1 MVKEEYEKSNEE
13 IKLFNQK
20 LVEMQNAAKEQEK
33 KEDEEIDNTYKN
45 ENEIKI
51 SEKNINNNSF
61 NVDIKSHISPT
72 YSDGKN
78 SYSNDGVKVFK
89 KKGSLIDNEENME
102 NREQIEMELI
112 DPNEDKDSKIGL
124 NHKYEEQ
131 KLLLEQER
139 RESKKIKEELEKNQ
153 EKLNETI
160 KELNNIKEKF
170 NKTNKELNDTK
181 KVMKNTK
188 EELDKNNV
196 ELNKALNELDNTKEK
211 LNETQEKL
219 NETEK
224 EFVIVFLFAGP
235 DDWL

>member
-1 MVKEEYEKSNEE
+1 MGCIFSKCCDKCCGNCCGNCCGYCCEYCCGKYR
-13 IKLFNQK
+13 KDK
-20 LVEMQNAAKEQEK
+20 DK

-89 KKGSLIDNEENME
+89 KKGSLIDNEENRE

-112 DPNEDKDSKIGL
+112 DANEDKDSKIGL

-131 KLLLEQER
+131 KQLLEQER
-139 RESKKIKEELEKNQ
+139 R
-153 EKLNETI
+153 
-160 KELNNIKEKF
+160 
-170 NKTNKELNDTK
+170 
-181 KVMKNTK
+181 
-188 EELDKNNV
+188 
-196 ELNKALNELDNTKEK
+196 
-211 LNETQEKL
+211 
-219 NETEK
+219 
-224 EFVIVFLFAGP
+224 
-235 DDWL
+235 